1 MTEVPGRRP
10 DAPGGVGAGDLA
22 RPDAD
27 LRAGVR
33 LLLALIG
40 AGLLAAVLGPVA
52 LLVHDEWAPLVRL
65 DLRVSAAAED
75 AVQGSPGLLVAAR
88 VLTYLG
94 DPVLVTLATAVVA
107 VVLLRRGR
115 TRPAV
120 FLVVGRAGSLLL
132 SQVTKTAVGRSRPSF
147 EDPVASAFGASFPSG
162 HALGGTVFWTT
173 LALVLLPLL
182 PRSRRR
188 LLLPAALL
196 VALVVCATRVLLGVH
211 YLSDVTAGLVLGLAW
226 TSVCAALFALWRSE
240 EGRPVDVLED
250 GVAEP

>member
-1 MTEVPGRRP
+1 MTDVPGRRTAP
-10 DAPGGVGAGDLA
+10 PGGAGAGDVA

-52 LLVHDEWAPLVRL
+52 LLVHDWWAPLVRL
-65 DLRVSAAAED
+65 DLQVSAAAED

-94 DPVLVTLATAVVA
+94 DPVLVTLATAGVA
-107 VVLLRRGR
+107 VVLLRPGR
-115 TRPAV
+115 TRQAV
-120 FLVVGRAGSLLL
+120 FPVVGRAGSLLL
-132 SQVTKTAVGRSRPSF
+132 SQVTKTAVGRSRPTF

-162 HALGGTVFWTT
+162 HALGGTVFWLT
-173 LALVLLPLL
+173 LALVVLPLL
-182 PRSRRR
+182 PRSRSR

-196 VALVVCATRVLLGVH
+196 VALVVAASRVLLGVH

-226 TSVCAALFALWRSE
+226 TSVLAALFALWRSE
-240 EGRPVDVLED
+240 EGRRVDVLED